1 MALDVPQEYTRPQ
14 EDASQLLVE
23 ALRRKD
29 PERIR
34 EVRELAHRAPKMA
47 REAAAPA
54 Q

>member
-34 EVRELAHRAPKMA
+34 EVRELAHRRNDCFGGGAGG
-47 REAAAPA
+47 
-54 Q
+54 